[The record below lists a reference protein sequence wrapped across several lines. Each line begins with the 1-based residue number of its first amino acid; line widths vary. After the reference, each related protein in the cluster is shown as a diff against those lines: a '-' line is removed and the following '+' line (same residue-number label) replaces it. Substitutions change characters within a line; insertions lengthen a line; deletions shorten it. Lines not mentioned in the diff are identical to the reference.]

1 MFRDKFLVT
10 LVAEHDLGP
19 LRGERQLPA
28 AAVPVLRC
36 AAGKPD
42 LPPGGRSHY
51 SRDISQLQQL
61 CEKQDMRC
69 KHLQRSLTGR
79 GCLAWCCPGA
89 KESLHGPAPCTAPRT
104 TGCRNGMSVSHPRA
118 SPNPAEPKAN
128 KMKAPWPWE
137 AVSVCYIS
145 DAAALPAVLLCTME
159 YYRISLTTAKKK
171 IAYVLLSC

>member
-19 LRGERQLPA
+19 LRGGRQLPA

-51 SRDISQLQQL
+51 SRDTSQLRQL
-61 CEKQDMRC
+61 CKKQDMSC

-89 KESLHGPAPCTAPRT
+89 KESLPCPSPMHDTSDYGLQKGGVRVT
-104 TGCRNGMSVSHPRA
+104 STGISQPSRA
-118 SPNPAEPKAN
+118 QSKQNESP
-128 KMKAPWPWE
+128 M
-137 AVSVCYIS
+137 
-145 DAAALPAVLLCTME
+145 ALGSSECLLH
-159 YYRISLTTAKKK
+159 
-171 IAYVLLSC
+171 